1 MCDSPPALLFF
12 SHLQQ
17 TLFFFSFTILELRC
31 MALRS
36 YVEIDILMVWAAS
49 VCRFLLKLRKL
60 NGNIQHIH
68 LFMSFCL
75 SVISDKQVKGGL
87 LLLNKWM
94 MGDVVAKR
102 YIQIENLGG

>member
-17 TLFFFSFTILELRC
+17 THFFFSFTILELRC

-49 VCRFLLKLRKL
+49 VCRFLLKLRKS
-60 NGNIQHIH
+60 NGNTTYPP
-68 LFMSFCL
+68 LY
-75 SVISDKQVKGGL
+75 VVL
-87 LLLNKWM
+87 L
-94 MGDVVAKR
+94 VC
-102 YIQIENLGG
+102 YF

>member
-17 TLFFFSFTILELRC
+17 THFFFSFTILELRC

-49 VCRFLLKLRKL
+49 VCRFFIKVKKIKWKHTTYPPLYVFLLVCY
-60 NGNIQHIH
+60 
-68 LFMSFCL
+68 F
-75 SVISDKQVKGGL
+75 
-87 LLLNKWM
+87 
-94 MGDVVAKR
+94 
-102 YIQIENLGG
+102 